1 MKRMTKLF
9 SFFLACLMLVSLVQ
23 VTKVEAANGEL
34 AGEVKSDF
42 AKAISDLQT
51 TELMGGVT
59 LYKQQIETLYNGI
72 TDKTNPKYKWNPH
85 TVQWVDLPATS
96 ENVNVVV
103 WTDGG
108 KHGWASST
116 VRNTAKDFE
125 EKNPG
130 WIVVAAVN
138 GDFFDINGSKEP
150 TNISVQN
157 GEVYQPKVLNN
168 YRKGIGFNSGDF
180 KDVIYGDKTNPRL
193 KGVSFT
199 LENNA
204 INAITGLTGAGKSGV
219 VDLLLKLNRQHEGEI
234 NFGEIGG
241 FIIN

>member
-1 MKRMTKLF
+1 
-9 SFFLACLMLVSLVQ
+9 MLVSLVQ

-125 EKNPG
+125 EKNPEKR
-130 WIVVAAVN
+130 IKM
-138 GDFFDINGSKEP
+138 IME
-150 TNISVQN
+150 TN
-157 GEVYQPKVLNN
+157 
-168 YRKGIGFNSGDF
+168 
-180 KDVIYGDKTNPRL
+180 NPR
-193 KGVSFT
+193 
-199 LENNA
+199 ENPLSRDK
-204 INAITGLTGAGKSGV
+204 IKLDSGTV
-219 VDLLLKLNRQHEGEI
+219 PSDGIRSS
-234 NFGEIGG
+234 
-241 FIIN
+241 